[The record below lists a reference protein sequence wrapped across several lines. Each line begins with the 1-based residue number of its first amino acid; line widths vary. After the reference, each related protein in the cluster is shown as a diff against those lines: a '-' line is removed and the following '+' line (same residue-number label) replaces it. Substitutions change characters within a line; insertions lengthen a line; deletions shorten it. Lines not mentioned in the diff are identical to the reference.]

1 MTETE
6 FTDSI
11 LGWLN
16 HRMAPSGVTIEH
28 DTELFASGLVD
39 SLRVLELIA
48 WTERETGRTIPD
60 RMIRMENFRTP
71 GRIAAVFAGS

>member
-1 MTETE
+1 MTKTE

-16 HRMAPSGVTIEH
+16 HRMAPVGVTIEN
-28 DTELFASGLVD
+28 DTELFASGLID

-71 GRIAAVFAGS
+71 RRIAAVFAGS